1 MISGAPIRSN
11 ILRHNIAIGP
21 LMSVSNP
28 EFSESSLLRPVEI
41 SRGDHPQKKGAS
53 VVLMFAAIG
62 VVFGDIGTSPL
73 YALKECFSAE
83 HGIPFS
89 TDAVYGVIS
98 MVFWAFAIVVSLK
111 YVLFVMRA
119 NNHGEGGILALMA
132 LALRTAPSGSKR
144 SLLIIM
150 AGVFGAC
157 MFYGDAIITPAIS
170 VLSAVEGLE
179 VISSELASYVMP
191 ITISI
196 LVALFLIQKTGT
208 DVVGKLFGPIM
219 LIWFLTIGLMGIY
232 QVIENLAIFAAIN
245 PMYAINFL
253 IEHSLQGFIVLGAV
267 FLVLTGAEALYADMG
282 HFGLKPIRMGW
293 FFIVMPCLLL
303 NYFGQG
309 AMFLSN
315 PETISNPFFLM
326 VPENFVLPLVFL
338 ATSATVIASQAVI
351 SGAFS
356 MTSQAILLGFLPRM
370 KILHTSDR
378 EIGQI
383 YMPLVNWA
391 LLVLVVMVVLA
402 FKQSADLAAAYGIAV
417 TTTMIVT
424 TFLAAIVMRV
434 VWRWNTLL
442 VTLVIGAFLI
452 VDLAFLIANLLKIME
467 GGWFPLLLGAVCFMF
482 LMTWYQGRKILRQ
495 NAMSNGIALKGFIDV
510 LIQHPP
516 HRVEGTA
523 VFLTAHVDYLP
534 VSFLHNLKHNHVL
547 HQRVFFLKVSI
558 WDVPYVKEE
567 ERITLRDLDNG
578 IYVVRAVYGF
588 NETPDVSHII
598 ELIEKSSGLKFD
610 LMDTSFFLSRDTIV
624 STEIPGMAL
633 WRERLFC
640 WMYQNAGRQSDFFKI
655 PTNRL
660 VELGAKV
667 EI

>member
-1 MISGAPIRSN
+1 
-11 ILRHNIAIGP
+11 
-21 LMSVSNP
+21 
-28 EFSESSLLRPVEI
+28 
-41 SRGDHPQKKGAS
+41 
-53 VVLMFAAIG
+53 
-62 VVFGDIGTSPL
+62 
-73 YALKECFSAE
+73 LKECFSAE

-89 TDAVYGVIS
+89 PGAVYGVIS
-98 MVFWAFAIVVSLK
+98 MVFWAFTIVVSLK
-111 YVLFVMRA
+111 YVMFVMRA

-132 LALRTAPSGSKR
+132 LALRTVPSNSKR
-144 SLLIIM
+144 SLMIIM

-179 VISSELASYVMP
+179 VISPDLTRFVLP
-191 ITISI
+191 ITIFI

-219 LIWFLTIGLMGIY
+219 TIWFITIGLMGLY
-232 QVIENLAIFAAIN
+232 QVVQDPAILVAVN
-245 PMYAINFL
+245 PLYAIDFL

-282 HFGLKPIRMGW
+282 HFGVKPIRMGW
-293 FFIVMPCLLL
+293 FYMVMPCLIL

-309 AMFLSN
+309 AMFLN
-315 PETISNPFFLM
+315 HPETISNPFFLM
-326 VPENFVLPLVFL
+326 VPEIFVFPLVIL
-338 ATSATVIASQAVI
+338 ATLATVIASQAVI

-356 MTSQAILLGFLPRM
+356 MTSQAILLGFVPRM
-370 KILHTSDR
+370 KVLHTSDR

-383 YMPLVNWA
+383 YMPLVNWS
-391 LLVLVVMVVLA
+391 LLVLVVAVVLA
-402 FKQSADLAAAYGIAV
+402 FKQSANLAAAYGIAV

-434 VWRWNTLL
+434 VWRWNAFL
-442 VTLVIGAFLI
+442 VALVIGSFLI
-452 VDLAFLIANLLKIME
+452 VDLAFLTANLLKIIE
-467 GGWFPLLLGAVCFMF
+467 GGWFPLLLGAFLFML
-482 LMTWYQGRKILRQ
+482 LMTWYQGRRILRK
-495 NAMSNGIALKGFIDV
+495 NAMEGGIALKGFIEV
-510 LIQHPP
+510 LMQHPP

-547 HQRVFFLKVSI
+547 HERVIFLKVSI
-558 WDVPYVKEE
+558 WDVPYVKDE
-567 ERITLRDLDNG
+567 ERITLRDLGNG

-588 NETPDVSHII
+588 NETPDVSHVI
-598 ELIEKSSGLKFD
+598 ELIEKSSELKFD

-624 STEIPGMAL
+624 ASSNTPGMAV

-655 PTNRL
+655 PSNRL

>member
-1 MISGAPIRSN
+1 
-11 ILRHNIAIGP
+11 
-21 LMSVSNP
+21 MSLSNP

-41 SRGDHPQKKGAS
+41 SREVHAKKKGAS
-53 VVLMFAAIG
+53 FALMFAAIG

-73 YALKECFSAE
+73 YALKECFSPE

-89 TDAVYGVIS
+89 ADAVYGVIS

-132 LALRTAPSGSKR
+132 LALRTAPTGSKR

-179 VISSELASYVMP
+179 VISSDLTRFVLP
-191 ITISI
+191 ITVII
-196 LVALFLIQKTGT
+196 LIVLFVIQKTGT
-208 DVVGKLFGPIM
+208 EVVGKLFGPIM
-219 LIWFLTIGLMGIY
+219 VLWFVTIGLMGLY
-232 QVIENLAIFAAIN
+232 QVAQNPEIFFAMN
-245 PMYAINFL
+245 PVYAVRFMA
-253 IEHSLQGFIVLGAV
+253 EHALQGFIVLGAV

-282 HFGLKPIRMGW
+282 HFGIKPIRMGW
-293 FFIVMPCLLL
+293 FFIVMPSLLL

-309 AMFLSN
+309 AMFLNN

-326 VPENFVLPLVFL
+326 VPEFFVFPLVIL
-338 ATSATVIASQAVI
+338 ATAATVIASQAVI

-356 MTSQAILLGFLPRM
+356 MTSQAILLGFVPRM
-370 KILHTSDR
+370 KVRHTSDR

-391 LLVLVVMVVLA
+391 LLFLVVAVVIA
-402 FKQSADLAAAYGIAV
+402 FKKSENLAAAYGIAV
-417 TTTMIVT
+417 TTTMIIT

-434 VWRWNTLL
+434 VWRWNTVL
-442 VTLVIGAFLI
+442 VMLVISSFLA
-452 VDLAFLIANLLKIME
+452 VDLAFLSANLLKILE
-467 GGWFPLLLGAVCFMF
+467 GGWFPLLLGAICFTL

-495 NAMSNGIALKGFIDV
+495 HATNNGIELKSFIDA
-510 LIQHPP
+510 LMMHPP

-523 VFLTAHVDYLP
+523 VFLTAHVDYVP

-547 HQRVFFLKVSI
+547 HERTFFLKVSI
-558 WDVPYVKEE
+558 WDVPYVKDA
-567 ERITLRDLDNG
+567 ERITLRDLG
-578 IYVVRAVYGF
+578 HGVYVVRAVYGF
-588 NETPDVSHII
+588 NETPDMAQII
-598 ELIEKSSGLKFD
+598 SLIEKNSGQKFD
-610 LMDTSFFLSRDTIV
+610 EMNTSFFLSRDTV
-624 STEIPGMAL
+624 VPTDIPGMAL
-633 WRERLFC
+633 WREILFA

-655 PTNRL
+655 PANRL